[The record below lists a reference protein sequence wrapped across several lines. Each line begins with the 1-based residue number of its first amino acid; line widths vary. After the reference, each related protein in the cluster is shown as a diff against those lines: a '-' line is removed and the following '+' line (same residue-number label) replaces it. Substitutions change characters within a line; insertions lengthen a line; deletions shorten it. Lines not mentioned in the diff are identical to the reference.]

1 MDRRRKDRIRIEKRQ
16 SKCLASGM
24 TLKFLVTDIEAT
36 GLDETRDGLLE
47 IACIGVNRD
56 LDELFRYRSL
66 IKPTPEQWQR
76 LLDNQFVY
84 DMHKANGL
92 IGELEAGLA
101 AGTLPDISTV
111 ANDLANLVLAHY
123 DLNDKPKLAGSGVAH
138 YDSRFLN
145 LGMPALMNLLE
156 PAPRRASDVGYS
168 RILFN
173 DLTGIDLTSVNEDKT
188 HRAMDDAECH
198 LAEYRA
204 FRNLFI
210 TAAQDMQV
218 GV

>member
-1 MDRRRKDRIRIEKRQ
+1 MTN
-16 SKCLASGM
+16 

-36 GLDETRDGLLE
+36 GLDENLDGLLE
-47 IACIGVNRD
+47 IACIGVTRD
-56 LDELFRYRSL
+56 LEEIFRYRSL
-66 IKPTPEQWQR
+66 IHPTPAQWER
-76 LLDNQFVY
+76 LQNNTFVKQ
-84 DMHKANGL
+84 MHTDNGL
-92 IGELEAGLA
+92 YGELVAGMA
-101 AGTLPDISTV
+101 NSTLPGVIDVEAELTRLITEHS
-111 ANDLANLVLAHY
+111 DP
-123 DLNDKPKLAGSGVAH
+123 DDKAKLAGSGVAH

-145 LGMPALMNLLE
+145 KYMPNLMGLLA
-156 PAPRRASDVGYS
+156 PAPRRASDIGYS

-204 FRNLFI
+204 FRDLFLR
-210 TAAQDMQV
+210 AAADMKA